1 MTRQIILEKAL
12 ELFTDKG
19 YEGSSMED
27 IAKAVGIRKA
37 SLYAHFDGKES
48 IFAAVFEDILKEY
61 VCSIGELTAVR
72 AGETALDTLGRM
84 FVDFILYCHN
94 NLKMYFWDRYFYYPP
109 VFIRDTMQRRTLETQ
124 DVFLQRISQ
133 CMEQGMQNGQLSAQ
147 PVTGAALAYYYLM
160 IGLSMSV
167 KLYGHDAL
175 MSDAQSA
182 WEGLKKGLS
191 SKPSLEN
198 NERGIL
204 PWK

>member
-1 MTRQIILEKAL
+1 MTRQTILEKAL

-37 SLYAHFDGKES
+37 SLYAHFNGKES
-48 IFAAVFEDILKEY
+48 IFSAIFEDILKEY
-61 VCSIGELTAVR
+61 VCFIGELTAAR

-84 FVDFILYCHN
+84 FVAFILYCHN

-109 VFIRDTMQRRTLETQ
+109 AFISDTMQRRTLETQ

-133 CMEQGMQNGQLSAQ
+133 CMEQGMQNGQLRPQ

-167 KLYGHDAL
+167 KLYGRDAL
-175 MSDAQSA
+175 ISDAQSA
-182 WEGLKKGLS
+182 WEGLRQGLT
-191 SKPSLEN
+191 N
-198 NERGIL
+198 IH
-204 PWK
+204 